1 MGMGNVAMVA
11 QLEELGYQPTTH
23 QEHPH
28 YPGGFV
34 SFKFKVPLGR
44 FIGQE
49 IEVAL
54 NAPHFPLVPP
64 SGPYISPHL
73 LPIKP
78 FGPLPPFDGIHDR
91 LVPTAEFQYWSRPF
105 HGWNESGK
113 TIKEYICFLR
123 TLFDF

>member
-1 MGMGNVAMVA
+1 MGTQELVK
-11 QLEELGYQPTTH
+11 QLEELGYETTMY
-23 QEHPH
+23 PDTPG

-34 SFKFKVPLGR
+34 SFKYKVPHGR

-54 NAPHFPLVPP
+54 NAPQFPLVPP
-64 SGPYISPHL
+64 SGPYISPQL

-91 LVPTAEFQYWSRPF
+91 KVPNADFQYWSRPC
-105 HGWNESGK
+105 HGWNESQK
-113 TIKEYICFLR
+113 NMKEYICFLR

>member
-1 MGMGNVAMVA
+1 MGIQDIVQ
-11 QLEELGYQPTTH
+11 QLIELGYEPQIYP
-23 QEHPH
+23 ESPN

-34 SFKFKVPLGR
+34 SFKFKVPHGR

-49 IEVAL
+49 VEVAL
-54 NAPHFPLVPP
+54 NAPQFPMIPP
-64 SGPYISPHL
+64 SGPYIKPHL

-78 FGPLPPFDGIHDR
+78 FGPQPPFDGIHAR
-91 LVPTAEFQYWSRPF
+91 MVPTNDFQYWSRPF

-113 TIKEYICFLR
+113 TVKDYICFLR